1 MATNAHDAHAMIGH
15 GLHSSADQWAAR
27 VGKPERKS
35 FVTAHTT
42 AANDDHH
49 SDSLPVLATFEQ
61 LFTEAWQNADKPI
74 SGDHADIYHMAEI
87 EVQRE
92 LRNSIDANAM
102 LKFSPDD
109 YMRLHQQMQEL
120 AHAMV
125 RETRDLAAN
134 AGKTQ
139 IGANVFREKVKQ
151 SVKKFIGNK
160 HNTTHEHCSHV
171 QATQQQAKQGSL
183 LPTLS
188 HICGFDL
195 SPAILPTH
203 THS

>member
-1 MATNAHDAHAMIGH
+1 MIGH
-15 GLHSSADQWAAR
+15 GL
-27 VGKPERKS
+27 GKPAKRWAEQ
-35 FVTAHTT
+35 VTPREEGGWVAKLG
-42 AANDDHH
+42 AASNDDEHH
-49 SDSLPVLATFEQ
+49 QDSMKVLATFEQ

-74 SGDHADIYHMAEI
+74 SGEHAEIYHMAEI

-92 LRNSIDANAM
+92 LRNSIDANAL

-139 IGANVFREKVKQ
+139 IGANVFRERVKQ

-160 HNTTHEHCSHV
+160 HNTTHETCSHTANTA
-171 QATQQQAKQGSL
+171 QPAKQGTA
-183 LPTLS
+183 LPSLS

-195 SPAILPTH
+195 SPSVLPSH
-203 THS
+203 DHA